1 MYSSVS
7 LKLFDKQA
15 QSKFSWNSLFKI
27 WFQLDLD
34 KKNIVNKGGEVS
46 YNSIYAAGT
55 VYSRLRAGL
64 LFSKKSRNFFS

>member
-55 VYSRLRAGL
+55 V
-64 LFSKKSRNFFS
+64 